1 MDKTLIT
8 LVEHLGITGVLA
20 GTTILLIYK
29 FVSTDKK
36 VEAMHRR
43 FDSLKTD
50 IAEMMK
56 ESHDLFHD
64 LKEEITDLNKDMLR
78 SFKNGGK

>member
-1 MDKTLIT
+1 MDKSLIT
-8 LVEHLGITGVLA
+8 LVELLGISGVLA

-29 FVSTDKK
+29 FVSTDKN

-43 FDSLKTD
+43 FDSLKVD

-56 ESHDLFHD
+56 ESHDIFHD

>member
-1 MDKTLIT
+1 MDQSLIT
-8 LVEHLGITGVLA
+8 LVEHLGISGVLA

-43 FDSLKTD
+43 FDSLKKEIEEVMTEIKDD
-50 IAEMMK
+50 IHE
-56 ESHDLFHD
+56 
-64 LKEEITDLNKDMLR
+64 LNKDLLR
-78 SFKNGGK
+78 NFRNGGGRG

>member
-1 MDKTLIT
+1 MDKSLVT
-8 LVEHLGITGVLA
+8 LVEHLGISGVLA

-43 FDSLKTD
+43 FDSLKKEIEEVMTEIKDD
-50 IAEMMK
+50 IHE
-56 ESHDLFHD
+56 
-64 LKEEITDLNKDMLR
+64 LNKDLLR
-78 SFKNGGK
+78 TFKNGGGRG

>member
-1 MDKTLIT
+1 MDKSLVT
-8 LVEHLGITGVLA
+8 LVEHLGISGVLA

-43 FDSLKTD
+43 FDSLKK
-50 IAEMMK
+50 EMMQVY
-56 ESHDLFHD
+56 
-64 LKEEITDLNKDMLR
+64 LK
-78 SFKNGGK
+78 